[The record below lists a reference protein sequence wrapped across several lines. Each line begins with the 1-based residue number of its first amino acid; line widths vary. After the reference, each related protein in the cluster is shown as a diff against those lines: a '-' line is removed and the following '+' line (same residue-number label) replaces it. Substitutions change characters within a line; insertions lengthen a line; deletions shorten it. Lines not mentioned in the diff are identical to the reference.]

1 MKYIGSA
8 IFSIAILFSFS
19 FSVFAQESDVKVI
32 DEVVAQVN
40 DSVIT
45 LSRVNREAKETVD
58 SLVQQG
64 KTPAEAQKL
73 VDDKKGELIASLINE
88 ELLIQKAKD
97 KGLDQEIE
105 TNVNQRFLE
114 IMRQYK
120 LKTVDELYKQ
130 MQASG
135 TDPQQIRELWRKQA
149 AKELI
154 VQEEVQRKIY
164 LSASPKD
171 LKDYYE
177 QHKDKFTK
185 PETVTITDIFLSYAG
200 RSEPDVMEKANQLV
214 AQIRTGADFKKITD
228 ENSDNPKGE
237 DHTGKTLNVKE
248 MDEKFASAIKNIK
261 VGGVTN
267 PVEIDKVGIEIL
279 RVDARSAAS
288 SDSVFDENAVR
299 TALTIER
306 APAEQKKFMSDLR
319 QDSYIKIND
328 TYRPLVS
335 PILFADER
343 TADKKAK

>member
-1 MKYIGSA
+1 MRYIGSA
-8 IFSIAILFSFS
+8 IFSIAILFLMSFS
-19 FSVFAQESDVKVI
+19 AFAQESEVKVI

-45 LSRVNREAKETVD
+45 LSRVNREAKDTID

-64 KTPAEAQKL
+64 KTPAEAEKI
-73 VDDKKGELIASLINE
+73 VGDKKGELIASLINE
-88 ELLIQKAKD
+88 ELLVQKAKE
-97 KGLDQEIE
+97 KGFDQQIE
-105 TNVNQRFLE
+105 ANVNQRFLE
-114 IMRQYK
+114 IMKQYN
-120 LKTVDELYKQ
+120 LKTIDELYKQ

-164 LSASPKD
+164 LSASPKELQD
-171 LKDYYE
+171 FFDK
-177 QHKDKFTK
+177 HKDKFTK
-185 PETVTITDIFLSYAG
+185 PETVTISDIFLSYAG
-200 RSEPDVMEKANQLV
+200 RAEADVMEKANQLV
-214 AQIRTGADFKKITD
+214 AQIRTGADFKKTAD

-237 DHTGKTLNVKE
+237 DHTGKVLNVKE
-248 MDEKFASAIKNIK
+248 LDERFATAIKNVK

-267 PVEIDKVGIEIL
+267 PVEIDKVGVEIL

-299 TALTIER
+299 MALTIER
-306 APAEQKKFMSDLR
+306 APAEQKKFMTDLR
-319 QDSYIKIND
+319 QDSYIKISD

-343 TADKKAK
+343 GTDKKVK